1 MEKNI
6 KFEIRSIKI
15 LLMVI
20 VAFFVVTALQSLRSI
35 FIPLVLSVMISFIF
49 SPMQRFLKKKKFPKF
64 IIILLTISLIFF
76 IFYGLGILIYS
87 GVSSFSVKFPAYEHH
102 FLKSVQSFFDK
113 VNIPIPNVREYFKS
127 RFNWIDVIQNFSL
140 PGILKNAMGS
150 FADFFI
156 KLLLTLV
163 FLVFVLDEK
172 DRLLTRIEGHIGHN
186 DKNHATRM
194 IINIEKQIQTY
205 LINKTLISL
214 LTALSGVIVMVIFK
228 IDFIIVAG
236 LLLFFLNFIPNFGS
250 FVASAF
256 PIMVYAFKNGIDF
269 NLFLITGLFFAIQ
282 IFFGT
287 FLDPKLQGVRLRM
300 SPLVILISLIFWG
313 WLWGAIGMVLA
324 VPLTAAINIVLKE
337 YNSKNFISII
347 LDD

>member
-1 MEKNI
+1 MEREVK
-6 KFEIRSIKI
+6 SIKI

-20 VAFFVVTALQSLRSI
+20 VAFFVVTALQYLKSI
-35 FIPLVLSVMISFIF
+35 FIPLVLAVMISFIF
-49 SPMQRFLKKKKFPKF
+49 SPMQRYLKTKKFPKYV
-64 IIILLTISLIFF
+64 IIILTISLIFF
-76 IFYGLGILIYS
+76 ILYGLGILIYS
-87 GVSSFSVKFPAYEHH
+87 SVSSFSIKFPAYEHR
-102 FLKSVQSFFDK
+102 FFQSVQAFFNK
-113 VNIPIPNVREYFKS
+113 INIPIPNVHDYFKS
-127 RFNWIDVIQNFSL
+127 NFKWIDVIQKFSL

-172 DRLLTRIEGHIGHN
+172 DRLLTRIEGHIDSS
-186 DKNHATRM
+186 DKIHATRM
-194 IINIEKQIQTY
+194 ILNIEKQIQTY

-214 LTALSGVIVMVIFK
+214 FTAFAGVIVMIIFK

-250 FVASAF
+250 FVASSF
-256 PIMVYAFKNGIDF
+256 PIIVYAFKNGFDI
-269 NLFLITGLFFAIQ
+269 NLFLIVGLFLAIQ

-287 FLDPKLQGVRLRM
+287 FLDPKLQGIRLKM